1 MKTELGLMCDS
12 GRAALLRQISAGGR
26 HQPSVK
32 PNVKRARQIDSD
44 DDEEDEA
51 DRRSEGSVL
60 ESLAAPPAALPSFAG
75 GAVGSGAAF
84 HGQLWGASARAGL
97 EHWCFEGSPRHEQ
110 LREPFDDT

>member
-32 PNVKRARQIDSD
+32 PCLNVKRARQIDSD

-75 GAVGSGAAF
+75 GGSGAAL
-84 HGQLWGASARAGL
+84 GRLSTSGAGTL
-97 EHWCFEGSPRHEQ
+97 V
-110 LREPFDDT
+110 L